1 MKAVV
6 LGSTGLI
13 GSHLVK
19 LLSVSREYS
28 EITTFVRRK
37 SDILP
42 PKIKEIQTDYTN
54 LEDFKEEFNCT
65 SLFIA
70 LGTTIKK
77 AGSEEKFREV
87 DYTFVLNSAKLAKQA
102 NTQNVLLVSS
112 LGADYNSSIFY
123 SKVKGET
130 ERDTS
135 SLGLNC
141 LNIFR
146 PSLLLGDRNEFR
158 PGEKIGEVVSGLF
171 SFAFIGS
178 FKKYKPISAETV
190 AKAMIKTSLSDKT
203 GVYIFESDEISSLV

>member
-6 LGSTGLI
+6 LGSSGLI

-19 LLSVSREYS
+19 LLNVSQDYS

-42 PKIKEIQTDYTN
+42 PKIKEVLADYSN
-54 LEDFKEEFNCT
+54 LQNLKDEFICD

-87 DYTFVLNSAKLAKQA
+87 DYTYVLDSVKIAHEINVK
-102 NTQNVLLVSS
+102 NVLLVSS
-112 LGADYNSSIFY
+112 LGADVNSSIFY
-123 SKVKGET
+123 SRTKGEV

-135 SLGLNC
+135 NLGLNS
-141 LNIFR
+141 LSIFR

-158 PGEKIGEVVSGLF
+158 PGEKIGEIVSGLF

-190 AKAMIKTSLSDKT
+190 AKAMIKTSLSKKT
-203 GVYIFESDEISSLV
+203 GLYIFESDEISSLV